1 MSNAVRRK
9 ALGILSLADPH
20 SALPPPPRG
29 FDEAEWFAY
38 PTIVKAVPGAWAREV
53 VGGNLS
59 LTPAFVAAAR
69 ELEAAGACA
78 ITADCGYA
86 IAHQEAVRDA
96 VSIPVA
102 CSSLLQ
108 LPLLRSMLPKGGR
121 IGLLCFDAS
130 QLERSYLE
138 IAGLEG
144 GADVPIAIGSIQG
157 TKSWENWIAAE
168 TTTDW
173 PVLEDDVRRTQ
184 PLEGEPRHHALAARV
199 HGLPALQA
207 AHQGGV
213 RQAGLR
219 LGDAVRSP
227 HGSGH
232 GPLRGL
238 SLTPALPALGVIEL
252 ANRPLTFQG
261 CLGNARSFPYPVLYE
276 TAQGAYVKRIVDAD
290 PLLSETYCAAAERLE
305 RRGATAIM
313 ATCGFAAV
321 YQQAVAARTKLPVL
335 LSPLLLLPLLLHA
348 LPAGRRLAILT
359 YDSRQLDVR
368 FLR

>member
-173 PVLEDDVRRTQ
+173 PVLEDDVMS
-184 PLEGEPRHHALAARV
+184 AAR
-199 HGLPALQA
+199 
-207 AHQGGV
+207 
-213 RQAGLR
+213 
-219 LGDAVRSP
+219 
-227 HGSGH
+227 
-232 GPLRGL
+232 
-238 SLTPALPALGVIEL
+238 SLWK
-252 ANRPLTFQG
+252 ANPDITHWLLECTGFPRFRPLIKAEFG
-261 CLGNARSFPYPVLYE
+261 RPVYDWVTLCNHLME
-276 TAQGAYVKRIVDAD
+276 A
-290 PLLSETYCAAAERLE
+290 
-305 RRGATAIM
+305 ATAR
-313 ATCGFAAV
+313 
-321 YQQAVAARTKLPVL
+321 YVA
-335 LSPLLLLPLLLHA
+335 
-348 LPAGRRLAILT
+348 
-359 YDSRQLDVR
+359 
-368 FLR
+368 